1 MEKSAVRVRGIVK
14 SLDLIDGLTALEE
27 IVAIQRAELT
37 WHADC
42 FVDGAGSGKGDAGAT
57 FSIKL
62 SPRSSAR
69 HRNFQTAADCRQ
81 SLIF

>member
-37 WHADC
+37 WHVDC
-42 FVDGAGSGKGDAGAT
+42 FVDDVGSGKGDAGPT

-62 SPRSSAR
+62 SSAR